1 MIRIAAFLLI
11 AEGLLDV
18 LWLANIVPVIAAH
31 GPLTIVL
38 LIARGLVA
46 AALLMS
52 GWLILEGRPP
62 AAAIARG
69 ALLASALLI
78 TLEIGLRLAPSN
90 LDPTFIWPLVV
101 IYWLYAIGLRWYLKS

>member
-38 LIARGLVA
+38 LIARSLVA

-52 GWLILEGRPP
+52 GWLILGGRPP
-62 AAAIARG
+62 AGAIARG
-69 ALLASALLI
+69 ALLASALLM

-90 LDPTFIWPLVV
+90 LDPTFGWPLVIV
-101 IYWLYAIGLRWYLKS
+101 YWIYTIALRWYLKP

>member
-11 AEGLLDV
+11 AEGLLEA
-18 LWLANIVPVIAAH
+18 LWLANVVPVIAAH
-31 GPLTIVL
+31 GPLTVVL

-52 GWLILEGRPP
+52 GWQILGSRLP

-69 ALLASALLI
+69 ALIASAVLI
-78 TLEIGLRLAPSN
+78 TLEIGMRLSPSN
-90 LDPTFIWPLVV
+90 LDPTFRWPVV
-101 IYWLYAIGLRWYLKS
+101 VAYWGYAIVLRRVLRS